1 MGDERVY
8 LRLEDGPVFT
18 PGPRVIRDVAV
29 DRRLAPHVSNI
40 EVYREHFTTPLEE
53 TVIPDGATR
62 LLFDLRDQR
71 AWIIG
76 VADQPVKLALDGEVA
91 HVTVTLRPG
100 AAHELLGVPSGA
112 LRNQFMPLK
121 IDVVPMKSDA
131 GFCAAVQRQLLE
143 WSSRRA
149 RTERRRVSHALQLLK
164 RSTVR
169 STAAALCLS
178 TRRLQQLFDAELGLS
193 PRLWRRL
200 ARVHECVKSLR
211 DAPLSDLALAHGF
224 YDQAH
229 LANEFRELLGMSPT
243 QLISQTSKPVK

>member
-29 DRRLAPHVSNI
+29 DARLAAHVSNI
-40 EVYREHFTTPLEE
+40 EVYREHFATPLEE

-76 VADQPVKLALDGEVA
+76 VADQPVKLALDGDVA
-91 HVTVTLRPG
+91 QVTVTLRPG
-100 AAHELLGVPSGA
+100 AAHELLGIPSGA
-112 LRNQFMPLK
+112 LRNQFIPLK
-121 IDVVPMKSDA
+121 TDVVPMKSDA
-131 GFCAAVQRQLLE
+131 AFCAAVQRQLLE

-149 RTERRRVSHALQLLK
+149 RMERRRVAHALKLLK
-164 RSTVR
+164 ISSVR
-169 STAAALCLS
+169 ETATKLGLS
-178 TRRLQQLFDAELGLS
+178 TRRLQQLFDAEMGLT
-193 PRLWRRL
+193 PRLWKRL
-200 ARVHECVKSLR
+200 SRVHECVKSLR
-211 DAPLSDLALAHGF
+211 DAPLADLALAHGF

-229 LANEFRELLGMSPT
+229 LANEFRDLLGMSPT